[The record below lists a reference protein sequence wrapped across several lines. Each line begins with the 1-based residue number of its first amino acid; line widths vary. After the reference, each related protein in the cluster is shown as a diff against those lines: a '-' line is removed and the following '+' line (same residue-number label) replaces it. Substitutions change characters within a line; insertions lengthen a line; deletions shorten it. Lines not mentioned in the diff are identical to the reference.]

1 MNWVHAMETI
11 RARFAPSPTGFL
23 HVGGARTALFNWLFV
38 RNRGGKFIL
47 RIEDTDRARSSQE
60 MVAEILDG
68 LKWLG
73 LAWDEGP
80 FFQSHRKEEHRADGL
95 RMEAQGKAYP
105 CFCPPED
112 LKERRQKAE
121 RERRAWRYDRRCL
134 ELSAEEVKRRREAG
148 EPNCLRFR
156 VPEGSTA
163 FKDLVHGETKFDNAS
178 IEDFVLLRSDGS
190 PTYQLSV
197 VSDDTF
203 MKITHVIRGDDHL
216 SNTPKQILL
225 YQALGVSV
233 PIFAHLPLIHGADG
247 KRLSKRHGAISVTD
261 YRKDG
266 YLPESLFNF
275 LALLGWSPGEE
286 KEILDPERLTAA
298 FSFEKVSAKSAIFD
312 VRKLEWMNSQYINR
326 LPIETLLPVIK
337 EELAREGIWQEDL
350 LGERK
355 PWFLK
360 LIETLR
366 DRSKLLGDFTR
377 DGRPFLT
384 DQFEYEEK
392 AVRKHL
398 KGDGLAARM
407 KDLRDRFGQLQ
418 TFNQESVEQALR
430 GLAEEA
436 GTSAGSLIHP
446 LRVAL
451 LGRSVGPG
459 IFQVVDL
466 IGKER
471 VLARITRLVEFLES
485 GADTKS

>member
-1 MNWVHAMETI
+1 MSRVHAMETI
-11 RARFAPSPTGFL
+11 RVRFAPSPTGFL

-38 RNRGGKFIL
+38 RNRGGRFIL

-73 LAWDEGP
+73 IAWDEGP

-95 RMEAQGKAYP
+95 RMEAQGKAYS
-105 CFCPPED
+105 CFCPPVA

-121 RERRAWRYDRRCL
+121 RERRAWKYDRRCL
-134 ELSAEEVKRRREAG
+134 ELSAEDVKQRRERG
-148 EPNCLRFR
+148 DPNCLRFR
-156 VPEGSTA
+156 VPAGSTT
-163 FKDLVHGETKFDNAS
+163 FHDLVHGETRFDNAA

-203 MKITHVIRGDDHL
+203 MRITHVIRGDDHL

-225 YQALGVSV
+225 YQAMGIAV
-233 PIFAHLPLIHGADG
+233 PVFAHLPLIHGGDG
-247 KRLSKRHGAISVTD
+247 KRLSKRHGAVSVTD
-261 YRKDG
+261 YRREG
-266 YLPESLFNF
+266 YLPEALFNF
-275 LALLGWSPGEE
+275 LALLGWSPGTTE
-286 KEILDPERLTAA
+286 EILDPERLTAA
-298 FSFEKVSAKSAIFD
+298 FSFEEVSAKSAIFD
-312 VRKLEWMNSQYINR
+312 VRKLEWMNSQYINQI
-326 LPIETLLPVIK
+326 PVDSLLPMVK
-337 EELAREGIWQEDL
+337 EELARERLWREDL

-366 DRSKLLGDFTR
+366 DRSKLLGDFAR

-384 DQFEYEEK
+384 DRFEYEEK
-392 AVRKHL
+392 AIRKHL
-398 KGDGLAARM
+398 KGEDLAARM
-407 KDLRDRFGQLQ
+407 KDLRDRFGQLKV
-418 TFNQESVEQALR
+418 FDEESAEQALR
-430 GLAEEA
+430 GLAEKA
-436 GTSAGSLIHP
+436 GASAASLIHP

-451 LGRSVGPG
+451 TGRAVSPG
-459 IFQVVDL
+459 IFRVADL

-485 GADTKS
+485 AADTEP